1 MKIIHALLLAF
12 GTFLAGSA
20 HAVVLAGWTFETNM
34 PADLA
39 GSAVGP
45 AVAAETGSGS
55 FHGVHVST
63 ASNWFDQQGNGSAI
77 SYTSTGWT
85 TGDYYEFSTSSVG
98 HEDITVS
105 LDSIG
110 ASTAA
115 PRDFQ
120 LSYSTDG
127 TNFTNFGAV
136 YSIVRNNPAD
146 IIWDPEAPVSGTTYS
161 FDLSGVSALD
171 DAATIFFRV
180 SQVGTTSVSGGT
192 VGSAGGVRMDNVLI
206 NGTAI
211 VPEPSAVFLG
221 ALGVLGL
228 FSRRRRIWG

>member
-1 MKIIHALLLAF
+1 
-12 GTFLAGSA
+12 
-20 HAVVLAGWTFETNM
+20 M
-34 PADLA
+34 PADVT

-45 AVAAETGSGS
+45 TVAAETGSGN
-55 FHGVHVST
+55 FHGVHAST
-63 ASNWFDQQGNGSAI
+63 ASNWFDQNGNGSI
-77 SYTSTGWT
+77 LSYTSTGWT
-85 TGDYYEFSTSSVG
+85 TGDYYEFSTSSTG
-98 HEDITVS
+98 HEDITIS

-110 ASTAA
+110 ASTAS

-127 TNFTNFGAV
+127 ETFTNFGAV
-136 YSIVRNNPAD
+136 YAIVRNNPID
-146 IIWDPEAPVSGTTYS
+146 IIWDTEVPVSGTTYS
-161 FDLSGVSALD
+161 FDLSGISELD
-171 DAATIFFRV
+171 DAATIYFRV

-192 VGSAGGVRMDNVLI
+192 VGSAGGVRMDNVQI

-228 FSRRRRIWG
+228 FSRRQRI